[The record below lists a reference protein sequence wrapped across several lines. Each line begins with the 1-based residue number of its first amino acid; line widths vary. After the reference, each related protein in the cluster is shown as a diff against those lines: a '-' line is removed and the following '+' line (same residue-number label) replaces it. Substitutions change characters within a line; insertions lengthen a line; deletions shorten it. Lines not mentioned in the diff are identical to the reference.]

1 MAPAKFE
8 IYVDQ
13 NARQSA
19 DTGDQLRARRSV
31 EQAIASKRPELSKDD
46 KQLFVDLRK
55 LFPLEG
61 GEFSIEEIRL
71 ASWRKKQRQ
80 LADRRRM
87 DDLMRENEE
96 LRSRIDTL
104 SQQVALLINSQKQS
118 LNQQPSQ
125 PTTVKAMLGPPSP
138 TLTNRLSIVPQS
150 LQPTQGMENYNDM
163 SMYGAMNDAPSVVHD
178 CWKNTIACDKFT
190 LPIDQSQYIR
200 DNVPTS
206 TPASKR
212 SGGGN
217 NEQDDKR
224 VGFNN
229 RRFSRP
235 SMGGSPTLKLSPIT
249 ETSRDCNSK
258 SSSSSS
264 TSATPSTARKALPL
278 VEAKYIDEPDKPLD
292 PNDTSTYRALLRALP
307 EPLDRRTGFYRIKQ
321 NLPLIK
327 QGSCVQAGA
336 DDYLVDRQL
345 SNEAKM
351 FTAQL
356 LVDDSNDSADIR
368 IKTVCLRVDQPANE
382 WLFYICNE
390 LHRRLIRQK
399 SIPDIELSIMMANP
413 AVIYNDGS
421 VLIDE
426 YSRFVS
432 LQHLLDAC
440 IYMNRPFPKSMAA
453 YITLELIQLVKQMHT
468 CDVVHMNICPKNI
481 LITCCPGREDI
492 AKVDE
497 RTSVVKLIG
506 FDRAMDMRLLPS
518 DFKFVNKLN
527 DLATCEMAESRPW
540 TFEVDWFGALSCIH
554 KMFFLDEMTL
564 TKSESKW
571 TVDAEFNSLPT
582 QVWSYL
588 YEELLNIKDP
598 STTSSVIYRALDEL
612 STWVKANI
620 NFVLKEADGL
630 DRLYEEYCS
639 AADKSRL
646 TYV

>member
-8 IYVDQ
+8 IYNDQ
-13 NARQSA
+13 NARPIIEPVA
-19 DTGDQLRARRSV
+19 VVDQARNRRPV
-31 EQAIASKRPELSKDD
+31 DQAMAAKRPEPAKEE
-46 KQLFVDLRK
+46 KRLFVDLRK
-55 LFPLEG
+55 LFPLDGSEY
-61 GEFSIEEIRL
+61 SVEEVRL
-71 ASWRKKQRQ
+71 ASWRKKQKQ
-80 LADRRRM
+80 MADKKRM
-87 DDLMRENEE
+87 DDLMRENQE
-96 LRSRIDTL
+96 LKNRIDAL
-104 SQQVALLINSQKQS
+104 SQQVALLVNSQQQALS
-118 LNQQPSQ
+118 QQPSH
-125 PTTVKAMLGPPSP
+125 PVAIKASFGPPSP

-150 LQPTQGMENYNDM
+150 LQPTHAMENYNDM

-217 NEQDDKR
+217 NDQDDKR
-224 VGFNN
+224 VGFN

-264 TSATPSTARKALPL
+264 TSATPNTARKALPL
-278 VEAKYIDEPDKPLD
+278 VEAKFVDEPDRPLD
-292 PNDTSTYRALLRALP
+292 PNDTSSYRSLLRALP
-307 EPLDRRTGFYRIKQ
+307 EPLDRRTGFYRIQQ
-321 NLPLIK
+321 NLPAIK
-327 QGSCVQAGA
+327 QGVCIAAGA
-336 DDYLVDRQL
+336 DDYLVDKEL
-345 SNEAKM
+345 SSETKM

-356 LVDDSNDSADIR
+356 LVDDSNDSTDIR

-382 WLFYICNE
+382 WLFYVCNE

-399 SIPDIELSIMMANP
+399 SSPDIELSVMMANP
-413 AVIYNDGS
+413 GVVYNDGS

-432 LQHLLDAC
+432 LQNLLDAC
-440 IYMNRPFPKSMAA
+440 VYMSRPFPKSMAA
-453 YITLELIQLVKQMHT
+453 YIALELIQLVKQMHS
-468 CDVVHMNICPKNI
+468 CDMLHMNVCPKNI

-506 FDRAMDMRLLPS
+506 FDRAMDMRLLPA
-518 DFKFVNKLN
+518 DFKFSCMLH
-527 DLATCEMAESRPW
+527 DLTTCEMAESRPW
-540 TFEVDWFGALSCIH
+540 TYEVDWFGALNCIH
-554 KMFFLDEMTL
+554 KMFFLDEMSL
-564 TKSESKW
+564 SKNELKW
-571 TVDAEFNSLPT
+571 TIDAEFNGLPT

-588 YEELLNIKDP
+588 YEELLNINDP
-598 STTSSVIYRALDEL
+598 ASTSNVIYKALDEL

-620 NFVLKEADGL
+620 NFVLKEADSL
-630 DRLYEEYCS
+630 DRLYEEYCKAS
-639 AADKSRL
+639 DKSKL
-646 TYV
+646 T